1 MSNRFFITVI
11 ALIVL
16 FVGGFAFTKQRDN
29 KEAGNGTTTSAPTNH
44 VYGKDKA
51 EVVLVEYGDYQCS
64 ACYSYEPLVHD
75 VREKYKDRIAFQF
88 RNFPIVS
95 SHPNAFVA
103 ARAAEAA
110 ALQNKFW
117 EMHDKLYETQDP
129 SGKTGWV
136 ASSNPTSFFVSF
148 ATELGMDADRFQ
160 KDMNSSEVNNLINA
174 DIAEGRKVPVNGTP
188 TFVLNGKKVEQE
200 MRSVEDFY
208 KLLDEA
214 LAEKAPKSSQ

>member
-1 MSNRFFITVI
+1 MSNRFFIAVI
-11 ALIVL
+11 AVIVI
-16 FVGGFAFTKQRDN
+16 FVGGFAITKQKSN
-29 KEAGNGTTTSAPTNH
+29 EGGNGNNTTTPTNH
-44 VYGKDKA
+44 IYGTDKNG
-51 EVVLVEYGDYQCS
+51 VVLIEYGDYQCS

-110 ALQNKFW
+110 AIQNKFW
-117 EMHDKLYETQDP
+117 EMHDKIYETQDP

-148 ATELGMDADRFQ
+148 AQELGLDTEKFQ
-160 KDMNSSEVNNLINA
+160 TDMNSAEVNNLINA
-174 DIAEGRKVPVNGTP
+174 DIAEGKKVPVNGTP
-188 TFVLNGKKVEQE
+188 TFVLNGKKVEQDI
-200 MRSVEDFY
+200 RSVEDFY

-214 LAEKAPKSSQ
+214 LAEKAPKQ